1 MKNIQSF
8 LDKFQGLLFKK
19 VKQEI
24 VIEDV
29 CKEVGIPLIR
39 GDFTLKETVL
49 SIKNNPILK
58 TQIFLKKTSLL
69 KKIEER
75 LGKNIITDIR

>member
-1 MKNIQSF
+1 MKNIHSF

-29 CKEVGIPLIR
+29 FKEFGIPLTR
-39 GDFTLKETVL
+39 NDFTCKVGVISL
-49 SIKNNPILK
+49 KNNPILK
-58 TQIFLKKTSLL
+58 TQVFLKKNLIL
-69 KKIEER
+69 KKLEER
-75 LGKNIITDIR
+75 LGKNIFTDIR